1 MKGLNSMNRVVAKK
15 LLELAATGLEGL
27 EYVKE
32 QNAQGNSERAMSVF
46 TDLYTS
52 LLDMID

>member
-1 MKGLNSMNRVVAKK
+1 MNRVVARK